1 MLGTSHVAVVTTS
14 IYYLQHWDPYRH
26 SRNGWYIVSTIA
38 ANEGFDN
45 CTRQGR
51 YVSSSSLL
59 DLAKWISTKVDLL
72 LLCSSRSLFRKKMY
86 YTLRTSTTNIWILN
100 LYPFCHTVNDSH
112 LRAHLKK
119 VMMREKRSKLYIYIS
134 TFFLS
139 QTPEKQ
145 SWELLLLLL
154 LWQPPNAAQL
164 KNAVVWFDND
174 TFSSE
179 MIMIDLTYQTEN
191 SLKCVYGGSSFHV
204 IPLYIIWVDVYKEI
218 ENIKAKILV

>member
-1 MLGTSHVAVVTTS
+1 
-14 IYYLQHWDPYRH
+14 
-26 SRNGWYIVSTIA
+26 
-38 ANEGFDN
+38 
-45 CTRQGR
+45 
-51 YVSSSSLL
+51 
-59 DLAKWISTKVDLL
+59 
-72 LLCSSRSLFRKKMY
+72 MY

-112 LRAHLKK
+112 LRPIKK
-119 VMMREKRSKLYIYIS
+119 GDDEGEKKQIIYIS

-139 QTPEKQ
+139 QTLEKQ

>member
-1 MLGTSHVAVVTTS
+1 MLGTSHVAVVTLV
-14 IYYLQHWDPYRH
+14 YLQHWDPYRH

-100 LYPFCHTVNDSH
+100 LHPFCHTVNDSH
-112 LRAHLKK
+112 LSPFKK
-119 VMMREKRSKLYIYIS
+119 VMMREKRSKLYIYIYIHI
-134 TFFLS
+134 FFKSDSRKAKLR
-139 QTPEKQ
+139 
-145 SWELLLLLL
+145 
-154 LWQPPNAAQL
+154 
-164 KNAVVWFDND
+164 AVVAAAAVAAAKRC
-174 TFSSE
+174 SAK
-179 MIMIDLTYQTEN
+179 
-191 SLKCVYGGSSFHV
+191 KCGCVVRQRHIFLRDDHDWSYIPDRKLRYGGSSHFSN
-204 IPLYIIWVDVYKEI
+204 PPSNYL
-218 ENIKAKILV
+218 KALGASLKDIR